1 MSMQKLLLLLCL
13 PVFILF
19 ARPVYAQSSQEIRA
33 TVDTITLDETVNGVR
48 HVVFSATDKAGDQFT
63 VDSGDSYLQGIKY
76 NIRPGQDVLLQLV
89 DFGDGSPSTV
99 FLVDVVR
106 FNALVLIGLL
116 FALLTIVVGYARGG
130 FALLGLGITVAIL
143 FGYILPQILAGH
155 NPVLVTILGSIVILA
170 VNMHLTHGWNKR
182 TWYGFLSTVIGLLFV
197 WGFAEVFVWF
207 AQLSGL
213 ASEEVSLL
221 FLTTDQIALPTGLLL
236 AGIILGATGVLDD
249 IAVTQTETVEELKQT
264 DPTLSQKDL
273 FLKAM
278 NIGRHHIASVVNTL
292 VLAYAGVALPIFLLF
307 YLREDMS
314 IWRFINEE
322 LVAEEMIRTL
332 AGTMALILLV
342 PISTWMATLVH
353 GESAHHYTTAKK
365 SAHTH

>member
-1 MSMQKLLLLLCL
+1 MQKLFLFLLIPVLGLLAH
-13 PVFILF
+13 PVF
-19 ARPVYAQSSQEIRA
+19 AQSSQEIRA
-33 TVDTITLDETVNGVR
+33 QVNSITVDETVDGVR
-48 HVVFSATDKAGDQFT
+48 HVIFSASDVTGKT
-63 VDSGDSYLQGIKY
+63 YIVDSGDSYLQGIKY
-76 NIRPGQDVLLQLV
+76 NLRPGQDVLLQQV
-89 DFGDGSPSTV
+89 DIGDGSAPSV
-99 FLVDVVR
+99 FLIDVVR
-106 FNALVLIGLL
+106 VSALIWIILL
-116 FALLTIVVGYARGG
+116 FALLTIVIGCTRGG
-130 FALLGLGITVAIL
+130 FALLGLGVTLLIL
-143 FGYILPQILAGH
+143 FGFILPQILAGH
-155 NPVLVTILGSIVILA
+155 SPVLITILGSIAILA
-170 VNMHLTHGWNKR
+170 VNMHLTHGCNKR
-182 TWYGFLSTVIGLLFV
+182 TWFGFLSTIVGLLFV
-197 WGFAEVFVWF
+197 WGFAEAFVWF

-264 DPTLSQKDL
+264 DPTLSQKEL
-273 FLKAM
+273 FFKAM

-314 IWRFINEE
+314 TWRFINEE

-353 GESAHHYTTAKK
+353 KNSPHKH
-365 SAHTH
+365 SR